1 MPVLFLKI
9 LYTNMLALDLPE
21 PTDEEKQHSAQLVAH
36 ITNNIDRSSGWINFA
51 EYMQLAL
58 YSPGLGY
65 YAAGRQKFG
74 ESGDFI
80 TAPELSPLFA
90 QTLAQSIGRLLES
103 MEQACVIEFGAGSG
117 VLASG
122 LLQELEALEQLPDKY
137 LIIELSAELKHR
149 QQQQIVQMVPDLADR
164 VQWLDRLP
172 DQSLNAVVLAN
183 EVLDAMPVRRFIKQH
198 GSICDLG
205 VSHDAGQLTFASTK
219 AADDLQAAVQTIE
232 TDIGRT
238 FDESYQSE
246 VNLNIGPWLASIYNM
261 LETGVVLLIDY
272 GYPRA
277 EYYLP
282 ERNMG
287 TSMCYYRHRT
297 QDNPLWFP
305 GLQDITAFVDFSAVA
320 QHGQA
325 TGFELFGYTSQANFL
340 LDSGLS
346 QILEA
351 QFSGDNRQQLELAQ
365 QAKTLLLPTEMGE
378 RFKVMCLTKKW
389 QYDVPGFGLRNYIS
403 SL

>member
-1 MPVLFLKI
+1 
-9 LYTNMLALDLPE
+9 MLALDLPE
-21 PTDEEKQHSAQLVAH
+21 PSDEEKQHSAQLQAQ
-36 ITNNIDRSSGWINFA
+36 IIRQIDLSAGWINFA
-51 EYMQLAL
+51 EFMQLAL

-90 QTLAQSIGRLLES
+90 QTLARPVGQLLAS

-117 VLASG
+117 VLACG
-122 LLQELEALEQLPDKY
+122 LLQELAALQQLPEKY
-137 LIIELSAELKHR
+137 LIIELSAELRHR
-149 QQQQIVQMVPDLADR
+149 QHQQISQQVPQLLGR
-164 VQWLDRLP
+164 VEWLDSLP
-172 DQSLNAVVLAN
+172 EHSLNAVVIAN
-183 EVLDAMPVRRFIKQH
+183 EVLDAMPVRRFTKQH
-198 GSICDLG
+198 GVICDLG
-205 VSHDAGQLTFASTK
+205 VSHKDGQLTFAITE
-219 AADDLQAAVQTIE
+219 AADDLLAAVRAIE

-238 FDESYQSE
+238 FDESYESE
-246 VNLNIGPWLASIYNM
+246 VNLNISPWLASIYNM
-261 LETGVVLLIDY
+261 LDTGVVLLIDY
-272 GYPRA
+272 GYARS
-277 EYYLP
+277 EYYLA

-305 GLQDITAFVDFSAVA
+305 GLQDITAFVDFTAVA
-320 QHGQA
+320 QGA
-325 TGFELFGYTSQANFL
+325 VAAGFEVNGYTSQANFL
-340 LDSGLS
+340 LDSGLP

-351 QFSGDNRQQLELAQ
+351 KFGGDERQQLVLAQ

-378 RFKVMCLTKKW
+378 RFKVMGLSKKW
-389 QYDVPGFGLRNYIS
+389 PGEIPGFALRNYIS